1 MAATSQETTALL
13 TEHFRYTPLT
23 LLDDVINTVNELVFR
38 AINAIESGFQH
49 ASPESLGFRSPPSE
63 VLTPE
68 ASQDILLEQ
77 KQTEVDSGIIKLESL
92 LNAIVDKDF
101 DKFEIYTL
109 RNILAIGHEEDGDLA
124 RWVQLEHYRHLD
136 LQADSKASGLTPE
149 ALQLQRRKVQ
159 ETAKLNAMLKVEEAS
174 NAAVLAQL
182 KQLLGQSETAVT
194 QQPEEAPYA
203 FLSQSQHTSTAS
215 QPLTENLQY
224 LATQL
229 PVLRQLLSQLK
240 EALATLPDARQA
252 RQDQDSAETR
262 RARYLDAQARRALQ
276 RRGLGDTAEQ
286 GTKIEGR
293 KIGVDELSALEGL
306 VQALGGADRQ
316 HAGSRM
322 DET

>member
-1 MAATSQETTALL
+1 
-13 TEHFRYTPLT
+13 
-23 LLDDVINTVNELVFR
+23 LVFR

-49 ASPESLGFRSPPSE
+49 ASPESLGFRSPSSQT
-63 VLTPE
+63 LTPE
-68 ASQDILLEQ
+68 ASQDALQEQ

-136 LQADSKASGLTPE
+136 LQAENMGDGLTPE
-149 ALQLQRRKVQ
+149 GLQLQRRKAQ
-159 ETAKLNAMLKVEEAS
+159 ETAKLNAMLKAEEAS

-182 KQLLGQSETAVT
+182 KQLLGQSEKPDSL
-194 QQPEEAPYA
+194 QRGDAPYS
-203 FLSQSQHTSTAS
+203 FLSQSQHTSTES
-215 QPLTENLQY
+215 HPLTENLQY
-224 LATQL
+224 LSTQL
-229 PVLRQLLSQLK
+229 PVLRQLLGQLK

-276 RRGLGDTAEQ
+276 RRGLGDTAMQ
-286 GTKIEGR
+286 GAKTGR
-293 KIGVDELSALEGL
+293 KIGADELSALEGL

-316 HAGSRM
+316 HAVGMM